1 MCVQMSTLDWSPASA
16 CVERG
21 RAIQAWGHLVPD
33 CTVFCKGC
41 HVIKYIGGFWEEV
54 WGGGGSGGRLASLE
68 CFSVTSRGLSML
80 FPEWGDLAPVSPF
93 FLVKILLLVQPY
105 SWMNSGCRKSSL
117 PARQATSWG
126 RGHDLNHECSLFPH
140 PHPCPE
146 LQRLK
151 G

>member
-1 MCVQMSTLDWSPASA
+1 M
-16 CVERG
+16 
-21 RAIQAWGHLVPD
+21 
-33 CTVFCKGC
+33 
-41 HVIKYIGGFWEEV
+41 
-54 WGGGGSGGRLASLE
+54 
-68 CFSVTSRGLSML
+68 TSWGLSLL
-80 FPEWGDLAPVSPF
+80 FPEWGDLAPASPI

-105 SWMNSGCRKSSL
+105 SQMNSGCRKSSL

-126 RGHDLNHECSLFPH
+126 RGHDLNHKCPATPPTLTLCPPH

>member
-1 MCVQMSTLDWSPASA
+1 MFRCPRLTGPQLPPVLRGAEPSKPGVILSLTAPFSAKDVMSLNISVAF
-16 CVERG
+16 G
-21 RAIQAWGHLVPD
+21 RKSG
-33 CTVFCKGC
+33 
-41 HVIKYIGGFWEEV
+41 
-54 WGGGGSGGRLASLE
+54 GGGGSGGRLASLE
-68 CFSVTSRGLSML
+68 CFSVTSRSLSML

-105 SWMNSGCRKSSL
+105 SWRNSGCRKSSL

-126 RGHDLNHECSLFPH
+126 RGHDLNHECPLFPH

-146 LQRLK
+146 IQRLK